1 MRLSTLTGAFCIGAA
16 TAVQATL
23 PCSSVSCLP
32 HDGPVPSIGPGIAP
46 ACRWRGVVRHE
57 ARQELATVLTSFRVR
72 GAVYHLRACALAA
85 QSSQAAP

>member
-32 HDGPVPSIGPGIAP
+32 HDGPVPSIGPGIPLPLVA
-46 ACRWRGVVRHE
+46 
-57 ARQELATVLTSFRVR
+57 
-72 GAVYHLRACALAA
+72 GAVLCGMMLVKSWRR
-85 QSSQAAP
+85 S